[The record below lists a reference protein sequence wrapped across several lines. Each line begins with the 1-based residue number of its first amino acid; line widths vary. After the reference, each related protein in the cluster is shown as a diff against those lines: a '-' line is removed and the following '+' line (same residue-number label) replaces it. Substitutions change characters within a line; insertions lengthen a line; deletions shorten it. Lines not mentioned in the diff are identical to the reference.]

1 MESFLKQVA
10 ADLYSRKDGKL
21 ARTALV
27 FPNKRAGLFFNEYL
41 AQQSDKPLWAPSAI
55 SISELFRS
63 LSKREVGD
71 PVKLICEL
79 YKVFQSATQSKETL
93 DDFYFWGELLLSD
106 FDDADKNMV
115 DTDKLFTNLQD
126 LRALMDDYTFMDKEQ
141 EAAIQQFFRNFS
153 IERRTALKEK
163 FISLWDVLGK
173 IYNDFR
179 KELEA
184 QNIAYEGMLYREVIE
199 ALDTDALPYETYV
212 FVGFNVLNQVERTL
226 FLKLKEAG
234 KAIFYWDYD
243 EFYLNA
249 KHHEAGEFIKRN
261 MKDFPSPLPA
271 SVFKNLDAPKEIR
284 YIASP
289 TENAQARYLPQWIRE
304 NLTEPE
310 KETAVVLCNESLLQ
324 PVLHSLPQEVKH
336 VNITMGFPLSQTP
349 VFSYLSTLL
358 DLQIQGY
365 QPKTGRFSFQEVI
378 AVLKHPYT
386 RQQTTEAESL
396 EKELTENNRFYPLPS
411 ELQRGEFLEHL
422 FTPVSGNLAL
432 TSYLAEALQ
441 QVAQVYQQDSA
452 EERSEAFNQLY
463 RESLF
468 KAYTTVNRFHTL
480 IEEGDL
486 NVQPETLRRLLVK
499 VLTATNIPFHGE
511 PAIGMQVMG
520 VLETRN
526 LDFRH
531 LILLSVNEG
540 QLPKNG
546 GDASFIPYNLRKAF
560 GMTTIDHK
568 IAVYAYYFYRLL
580 QRAEKVTLMYN
591 NSSDGLNRGEWSRF
605 MLQFLIEWQ
614 HPIIRQTLEAGQ
626 SPQGRK
632 SISISKTPMVMEQ
645 MHRVFDKKYN
655 PKAKFSPSALNNYL
669 DCQLK
674 FYFKYIAGLSLPE
687 EVSAEIDSSTFG
699 SIFHKTAEYIY
710 QDLTQHGKLIN
721 KDAIETILKD
731 DIRLENYV
739 DRAFKELFF
748 HVDEDV
754 KPEYNGI
761 QLINSAVIVRY
772 IKQLLGHDLRYA
784 PFTLVA
790 TELPVHEPIT
800 IQTSEGPV
808 ESTIGGYIDRLDS
821 KEGTLRIVDYKTG
834 GNADMPTCVKALFI
848 PGKERSN
855 YVFQTFLYAAI
866 MSRKREEKIAP
877 SLLYIHRAASD
888 EYSPVICLKEPR
900 KPEVPVDDFS
910 VYEKEFREELHQLL
924 EEIFNKEVPFVQT
937 EIKEKCA
944 YCDFKALCKK

>member
-41 AQQSDKPLWAPSAI
+41 AHQSDKPLWAPSAI

-199 ALDTDALPYETYV
+199 TLDTDALPYETYV

-226 FLKLKEAG
+226 FLKLQEAG

-739 DRAFKELFF
+739 DKAFKELFF
-748 HVDEDV
+748 HVGEDE

-900 KPEVPVDDFS
+900 KPEVPVNDFS

>member
-1 MESFLKQVA
+1 M
-10 ADLYSRKDGKL
+10 
-21 ARTALV
+21 V
-27 FPNKRAGLFFNEYL
+27 F
-41 AQQSDKPLWAPSAI
+41 
-55 SISELFRS
+55 
-63 LSKREVGD
+63 
-71 PVKLICEL
+71 
-79 YKVFQSATQSKETL
+79 
-93 DDFYFWGELLLSD
+93 
-106 FDDADKNMV
+106 
-115 DTDKLFTNLQD
+115 
-126 LRALMDDYTFMDKEQ
+126 
-141 EAAIQQFFRNFS
+141 
-153 IERRTALKEK
+153 
-163 FISLWDVLGK
+163 
-173 IYNDFR
+173 
-179 KELEA
+179 
-184 QNIAYEGMLYREVIE
+184 
-199 ALDTDALPYETYV
+199 
-212 FVGFNVLNQVERTL
+212 
-226 FLKLKEAG
+226 
-234 KAIFYWDYD
+234 
-243 EFYLNA
+243 
-249 KHHEAGEFIKRN
+249 
-261 MKDFPSPLPA
+261 
-271 SVFKNLDAPKEIR
+271 
-284 YIASP
+284 
-289 TENAQARYLPQWIRE
+289 
-304 NLTEPE
+304 
-310 KETAVVLCNESLLQ
+310 CNESLLQ

-748 HVDEDV
+748 HVGEDV

-900 KPEVPVDDFS
+900 KPEVPVNDFS

-924 EEIFNKEVPFVQT
+924 EEIFNKELPFMQT